1 MDLELKVEPPVVE
14 LVSAT
19 DKRIEL
25 TMSLTDIGDRS
36 VDLPIIITQIG
47 TLANQRGAQGS
58 VADGLVASSESM
70 QVSQFR
76 LLDDEQLTAV
86 AAPHIADT
94 DFFEWR
100 SQVFCHSRNSR
111 PKSAH
116 LIAEVTQRFRVAA
129 VRVGIESVSS
139 ESGNAEQDAA
149 QENIVAENFGGRKT
163 EGVADRRRLQI
174 FEGACEVISKKGWA
188 NASVRDIAKA
198 AKITIP
204 TMYQYISGKEDIL
217 YLVTS
222 MCMEEILQYFQ
233 ERVDDVKEPV
243 SALTD
248 AVTAYFQYIDKNRRY
263 INLLYSETRSLND
276 ENRERIF
283 YLEKKFVKLW
293 EGIIIKGNE
302 SGVFSVANTDLAAN
316 LIYFLCT
323 AWSLRYWN
331 IGKFSES
338 EVRDH
343 ILNMVLH
350 GISLPPDVDRALTH

>member
-1 MDLELKVEPPVVE
+1 MSFELKAEPIVFE

-25 TMSLTDIGDRS
+25 TVPLIDIGDS
-36 VDLPIIITQIG
+36 NIDLPAIITRIG
-47 TLANQRGAQGS
+47 ALANHKGAQGS
-58 VADGLVASSESM
+58 VADGWIVSSENI

-76 LLDDEQLTAV
+76 RLDGEQLTAI
-86 AAPHIADT
+86 AAPLIACNE
-94 DFFEWR
+94 FFEWR
-100 SQVFCHSRNSR
+100 SQVFCHAKNVR
-111 PKSAH
+111 PKSSH
-116 LIAEVTQRFRVAA
+116 LIAEVTQRFRSAVANDNSEPVKPNALGREQNAIQESRA
-129 VRVGIESVSS
+129 VETP
-139 ESGNAEQDAA
+139 
-149 QENIVAENFGGRKT
+149 GGRKI

-188 NASVRDIAKA
+188 NASIRDIAKS

-204 TMYQYISGKEDIL
+204 TMYQYIADKEDIL

-293 EGIIIKGNE
+293 ESIIIKGNA
-302 SGVFSVANTDLAAN
+302 SGAFSVTNTDLAAN

-331 IGKFSES
+331 IGKFSEA

-343 ILNMVLH
+343 ILKMVLH
-350 GISLPPDVDRALTH
+350 GISLPPEAGQTRKH